1 VSPTPRVTSFVSI
14 YHIITTLTNDLS
26 GLMFNAIDLMINYT
40 WVTLV
45 DFDYPVRF
53 LIFLLPK
60 IWLSN
65 ILALSVPDEKYYRK
79 ASYALNL
86 ISTF

>member
-1 VSPTPRVTSFVSI
+1 
-14 YHIITTLTNDLS
+14 
-26 GLMFNAIDLMINYT
+26 MFNAIDLMINYA

-53 LIFLLPK
+53 LIFFLPK

-65 ILALSVPDEKYYRK
+65 ILALSVPDE
-79 ASYALNL
+79 
-86 ISTF
+86 

>member
-1 VSPTPRVTSFVSI
+1 
-14 YHIITTLTNDLS
+14 
-26 GLMFNAIDLMINYT
+26 MINYA